1 MISIPALWDNALRSG
16 VWYAGMLAIV
26 PDLRVPALLTQ
37 LHIPALAFRK
47 ASARAGMAPGLAR
60 VFHSALLRL
69 FEDSRLN
76 KVPGKELG
84 KRIRLLEH
92 VDQQFEPTHLGSL
105 KLQSRVSPSTNSQ
118 CTYNDQNTRIMQARK
133 VSRVHSGLGDRRHTK
148 GDSVTGDTQRER
160 ERERETHKRRL
171 SGRPMN
177 VDLVSKKISMS
188 HTGDSRNFSCN
199 FFSEKFFSNTLS
211 VSALSFNETVFLLL
225 IVQCCCLFL
234 KFRPRTHL
242 LHTLKDGAAACC
254 AGRHVTVLIL
264 QSQRSCLP
272 LKRVAV

>member
-1 MISIPALWDNALRSG
+1 
-16 VWYAGMLAIV
+16 
-26 PDLRVPALLTQ
+26 
-37 LHIPALAFRK
+37 
-47 ASARAGMAPGLAR
+47 
-60 VFHSALLRL
+60 
-69 FEDSRLN
+69 
-76 KVPGKELG
+76 
-84 KRIRLLEH
+84 
-92 VDQQFEPTHLGSL
+92 
-105 KLQSRVSPSTNSQ
+105 
-118 CTYNDQNTRIMQARK
+118 
-133 VSRVHSGLGDRRHTK
+133 
-148 GDSVTGDTQRER
+148 
-160 ERERETHKRRL
+160 
-171 SGRPMN
+171 MN